1 MILISGSKSE
11 SEEAAAAEDI
21 ANSLYDQ
28 ENFSLQVPVP
38 VRDSSVEAH
47 EWQTHGLIWM
57 RSAAESFS
65 DQTEPVSSVGIN
77 KI

>member
-28 ENFSLQVPVP
+28 ENFSLQVPVCEILP
-38 VRDSSVEAH
+38 WKR
-47 EWQTHGLIWM
+47 M
-57 RSAAESFS
+57 S
-65 DQTEPVSSVGIN
+65 DKHMV
-77 KI
+77 